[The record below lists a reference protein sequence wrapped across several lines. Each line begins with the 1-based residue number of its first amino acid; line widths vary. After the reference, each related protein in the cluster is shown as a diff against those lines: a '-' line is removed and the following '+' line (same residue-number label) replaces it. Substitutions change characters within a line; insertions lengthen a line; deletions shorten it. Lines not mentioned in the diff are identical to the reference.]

1 MLCWYSWVWW
11 ANYGMRH
18 SGCCEERCIPWPSRV
33 LFFYVWVFV
42 FFGCFCRKKSHQVN
56 AIANSSDGVWY
67 QWKSSTSNIVCKMM
81 EFVSFIELLAP
92 LILHFGW
99 TRSLEQPLSLANPSI
114 HMKVKGNATAPIT
127 LIKHGVEG
135 MVGHRLLKATPVGL
149 QVQVRHGSKSKTT
162 KNKRR
167 TWG

>member
-33 LFFYVWVFV
+33 PFFLRLVFV
-42 FFGCFCRKKSHQVN
+42 FFWVFLSKKSHQVN

-67 QWKSSTSNIVCKMM
+67 QFKSSTSNIICKMM
-81 EFVSFIELLAP
+81 QFVSFIELLAP
-92 LILHFGW
+92 PILHLGS

-135 MVGHRLLKATPVGL
+135 MVGHRLLKVTPVGL
-149 QVQVRHGSKSKTT
+149 QEQLRHGSNPKTT
-162 KNKRR
+162 NNKRR